1 MNVSEGA
8 GSTEIASKREELD
21 DVITINGLEEIY
33 EYLKLEARSAQ
44 FRENR

>member
-21 DVITINGLEEIY
+21 DVITLQSTLEEIY
-33 EYLKLEARSAQ
+33 EYLK
-44 FRENR
+44 